1 MRIILIVILL
11 IILAVAGLFV
21 FINSG
26 FYNVAA
32 SKAHTKFTQWILSTA
47 MEKSVKHH
55 AKGIKSPPLSDDSM
69 VQSGFDHYNEM
80 CVGCHG
86 KPGLSVSE
94 LDNGFNPEPPDL
106 VEEIKEGE
114 WKAEELFWITKHGIK
129 MSAMPAFGHNHSNE
143 EIWTIVAFL
152 ERLPKISPE
161 EYKAMEKAAEG
172 KPRKHSHEDEHEQEH
187 EHNH

>member
-47 MEKSVKHH
+47 MEKSVKHR
-55 AKGIKSPPLSDDSM
+55 AKGIKSPPLSDNSV

-129 MSAMPAFGHNHSNE
+129 MSAMPAFGHNHSEE

-161 EYKAMEKAAEG
+161 EYKAMEESG
-172 KPRKHSHEDEHEQEH
+172 KKKQGEQEH
-187 EHNH
+187 GHNH

>member
-1 MRIILIVILL
+1 MKIILTLIVM
-11 IILAVAGLFV
+11 IILTVAALVV

-26 FYNVAA
+26 IYNVAA
-32 SKAHTKFTQWILSTA
+32 TKPHTKFTHWILNTA
-47 MEKSVKHH
+47 IEKSVKRH
-55 AKGIKSPPLSDDSM
+55 AEGINSPPLSDDSM

-106 VEEIKEGE
+106 IENIKEGK
-114 WKAEELFWITKHGIK
+114 WSAEQLFWITKHGIK
-129 MSAMPAFGHNHSNE
+129 MSAMPAFGHNHSDE
-143 EIWTIVAFL
+143 DIWAIVAFL

-161 EYKAMEKAAEG
+161 EYEAMEESG
-172 KPRKHSHEDEHEQEH
+172 KKKQGEQEH
-187 EHNH
+187 GHNH

>member
-1 MRIILIVILL
+1 MKIILTVILM

-32 SKAHTKFTQWILSTA
+32 LKPHTKFTHWILNTTI
-47 MEKSVKHH
+47 EKSVRRH
-55 AKGIKSPPLSDDSM
+55 AAGIKSPPLSDDSL

-86 KPGLSVSE
+86 KPGLPPSE
-94 LDNGFNPEPPDL
+94 LENGFNPEPPDL
-106 VEEIKEGE
+106 VERIKEGK

-129 MSAMPAFGHNHSNE
+129 MSAMPAFGPTHSDE
-143 EIWTIVAFL
+143 EVWTIVAFL
-152 ERLPKISPE
+152 KHLPDLSPE
-161 EYKAMEKAAEG
+161 EYKAMEKASEG
-172 KPRKHSHEDEHEQEH
+172 KNHRSHEQEQEH
-187 EHNH
+187 EHSH

>member
-1 MRIILIVILL
+1 M
-11 IILAVAGLFV
+11 IILAVAVLV
-21 FINSG
+21 IFINSG

-32 SKAHTKFTQWILSTA
+32 SKPHTKFTQWIFSTA

-55 AKGIKSPPLSDDSM
+55 AEGIKSPPLSDDSM

-106 VEEIKEGE
+106 IENIKEGK
-114 WKAEELFWITKHGIK
+114 WSAEQLFWITKHGIK
-129 MSAMPAFGHNHSNE
+129 MSAMPAFGHNHSDE
-143 EIWTIVAFL
+143 DIWAIVAFL

-161 EYKAMEKAAEG
+161 EYEAMEESG
-172 KPRKHSHEDEHEQEH
+172 KKKQGEQEH
-187 EHNH
+187 GHNH

>member
-1 MRIILIVILL
+1 MRIILTIILM

-21 FINSG
+21 LISSG

-32 SKAHTKFTQWILSTA
+32 SKPHTKFTQWIFSTA

-55 AKGIKSPPLSDDSM
+55 AEGIKSPPLSDDSM

-106 VEEIKEGE
+106 IENIKEGK
-114 WKAEELFWITKHGIK
+114 WSAEQLFWITKHGIK
-129 MSAMPAFGHNHSNE
+129 MSAMPAFGHNHSDE
-143 EIWTIVAFL
+143 DIWAIVAFL

-161 EYKAMEKAAEG
+161 EYEAMEESG
-172 KPRKHSHEDEHEQEH
+172 KKKQGEQEH
-187 EHNH
+187 GHNH